1 MPRTTVEVRRAGV
14 EDVDHL
20 LHLAQRARL
29 EEHPPSRPDPAAQR
43 TRATT
48 ALGRGDVT
56 VFLALVGQQP
66 VGVVVLRVGELVP
79 LCGADAVHVEQLFV
93 DPEWRR
99 RGVARQLLSQ
109 AAATAEQHDA
119 SDIVCTLPP
128 GVREAQRFLARL
140 GFAPLVVQRAVP
152 VGTLRRK
159 LAGDAGG
166 SRRKA
171 TMELVL
177 ARRRAARERR
187 PVEVT
192 AGSAGAPARP
202 SARTAAPRCRRRR
215 RLG

>member
-1 MPRTTVEVRRAGV
+1 MPRTTVEVRRADA

-29 EEHPPSRPDPAAQR
+29 EEDTPSRPEAPAQR
-43 TRATT
+43 TRAMT
-48 ALGRGDVT
+48 ALDRPDVR
-56 VFLALVGQQP
+56 VLLALVGQQP

-79 LCGADAVHVEQLFV
+79 LSGADAVHVEQLYV

-109 AAATAEQHDA
+109 AAATAEQHGA
-119 SDIVCTLPP
+119 GDIVCTLPP

-140 GFAPLVVQRAVP
+140 GFAPLVVQRAVS

-166 SRRKA
+166 GRRKA

-177 ARRRAARERR
+177 ARRRRAARDRR
-187 PVEVT
+187 PLEPAT
-192 AGSAGAPARP
+192 GSAG
-202 SARTAAPRCRRRR
+202 
-215 RLG
+215 